1 MPAEEKPFLL
11 GILMTVGIKSL
22 ITLRHTAFWLTLWNV
37 CLMVFKITYPIKKC
51 AEDLN
56 RHFSEEDIDGQE
68 AHEKMF
74 KVANH

>member
-37 CLMVFKITYPIKKC
+37 CLMVFKITYPCSFGISVLC
-51 AEDLN
+51 
-56 RHFSEEDIDGQE
+56 
-68 AHEKMF
+68 
-74 KVANH
+74 